1 MNTRSFKL
9 TICISAQMK
18 LLVAWKLAHVTGG
31 PQQISIP
38 NPTPSNSLKSFSFA
52 NQADSPTK
60 S

>member
-1 MNTRSFKL
+1 
-9 TICISAQMK
+9 MK

-38 NPTPSNSLKSFSFA
+38 NPTPSISLKSSSFA
-52 NQADSPTK
+52 NQADIPTK